1 MMLTEY
7 KNEWKK
13 ILEKKIS
20 KKVNST
26 RAKKHSRYDI
36 DVINSLKTNH
46 MTQISDLSISLD
58 ITMMSLDL

>member
-1 MMLTEY
+1 MLTEY

-26 RAKKHSRYDI
+26 KVKKHSRYDI